1 MIMNDFMIGA
11 ILGSIVTLA
20 VEFVVLIA
28 IALKLDKNK
37 KK

>member
-1 MIMNDFMIGA
+1 MNDFMIGA
-11 ILGSIVTLA
+11 ICGSIAMLA

-28 IALKLDKNK
+28 IALKLDKSK

>member
-1 MIMNDFMIGA
+1 MIDFLIGT
-11 ILGSIVTLA
+11 ICGSISMLA

-28 IALKLDKNK
+28 IALKLDKSK

>member
-1 MIMNDFMIGA
+1 MSDFMISA
-11 ILGSIVTLA
+11 IFGSIAILA

-28 IALKLDKNK
+28 VALKLDKRK

>member
-1 MIMNDFMIGA
+1 MIMSDFMIGA
-11 ILGSIVTLA
+11 IFGSIAMLA